1 MNVMT
6 RLPATLL
13 CAALIPMA
21 AIAAPVRYEIPTSPE
36 AFEAEWINI
45 PGSTGTVWEWVDDA
59 VPYAVTSPVNSN
71 SAGSAVGATLVCATP
86 VEMKK
91 GDTFY
96 IQANVTSA
104 DYNDDERFQI
114 VVGTDTGDLQPF
126 KTSTSSFYV
135 YGERSQLTPT
145 FKIKPADSSSD
156 RIFEVQEDGLYY
168 IGVRSWY
175 GSVSYNGAGLYLQ
188 SLVIDKA
195 VDYPLRVTSGKVT
208 AGAEGAL
215 EATLTWT
222 WPVKTFSGAAIGE
235 TLGASIYRSVSDSK
249 ADLYTPDALVGV
261 VRDGVPGEVYSYTDT
276 DIPEAGRY
284 YYYVAPFNENGE
296 NSECTSATVL
306 SVKWIGEDVK
316 PLNPLDVKAVAA
328 DDAVR
333 VTYRNRMEGYNG
345 GYIDPAKFY
354 NRITRIKDGG
364 DPVVVA
370 EHYYAEPGED
380 GFTVF
385 IDDQLD
391 GPGAYAYSVASG
403 YGEELSVEAKGA
415 AIFAGGAFD
424 VPYSEDF
431 SDASSFSLFT
441 TETSYSGYGWQ
452 RSGQSARML
461 PGYSSYVTVTASL
474 FTPAVRLKGGK
485 TYRVSISAWGDAR
498 TTSGGSWGW
507 DDDDDYYDD
516 EDSGG
521 YPMALLASGSATA
534 DGAVRILS
542 TSVSGTASAPQQIE
556 GFFAPETDG
565 NYYFGFRTSST
576 DNKSVYLDD
585 ITIELSEIIPAAV
598 DDFVVTPGAEGAEY
612 AAISFTVPSSSNA
625 GLPLDAIERVSV
637 VRMTPEAE
645 TAEEIWTAENPEPGS
660 LVEFTDEVPGPGMY
674 AYAVSVTA
682 GESVSDETRS
692 DYQWIGYDVP
702 KQVSAF
708 NLSITVDDD
717 ATPLISWQPLSGTVC
732 TEHGGYYNAEE
743 VSYRIYRIDSLTDDD
758 EGELIGETRSL
769 TFADQGIHTAPWS
782 RYYYGISVVN
792 GPMEGR
798 RTDSY
803 TKWAGGIVELP
814 YWPDLE
820 NEKYVT
826 AFEGRGFTGDGG
838 LVWRNGG
845 DNMISD
851 NYAFLPPFHA
861 EKNESQIL
869 SLELTLSRGSAEY
882 GELLEVYFC
891 TVRIDTPS
899 LKGEETTNPEAA
911 VIAGAGD
918 MSLVEVVPVDALAD
932 MPQKATLQI
941 PYTDAGV
948 YRVAL
953 RCASDYN
960 SQLKVHAVSLD
971 YDTTPLGVESVGCED
986 DADAV
991 YYTLQGVRTTN
1002 PLPGIYIRLSGGRA
1016 EKVIVR

>member
-1 MNVMT
+1 MKAKT
-6 RLPATLL
+6 RLPAISL
-13 CAALIPMA
+13 CAVLFPMVA
-21 AIAAPVRYEIPTSPE
+21 GAAPVRYEIPTSPE

-45 PGSTGTVWEWVDDA
+45 PGSTGTVWEWMEDA
-59 VPYAVTSPVNSN
+59 VPYAQTSPVNSS
-71 SAGSAVGATLVCATP
+71 SAGSAVGATLVYATP

-91 GDTFY
+91 GDTYY

-135 YGERSQLTPT
+135 YGERNQLTPT
-145 FKIKPADSSSD
+145 FKIKPADSSAD
-156 RIFEVQEDGLYY
+156 RIFEVPEDGLYY

-175 GSVSYNGAGLYLQ
+175 GSISYSGAGLYLQ
-188 SLVIDKA
+188 SLVVDKA
-195 VDYPLRVTSGKVT
+195 VDYPLRVTSGKAT

-222 WPVKTFSGAAIGE
+222 WPVKTFSGATIEG

-261 VRDGVPGEVYSYTDT
+261 VRDGVPGETYSYTDT
-276 DIPEAGRY
+276 EIPEAGRY

-296 NSECTSATVL
+296 NPECTSATVL

-316 PLNPLDVKAVAA
+316 PLNPLEVKAVAA

-354 NRITRIKDGG
+354 NRITRTKDGG
-364 DPVVVA
+364 EPVVVA
-370 EHYYAEPGED
+370 ERYYAEPGED
-380 GFTVF
+380 GLTLFV
-385 IDDQLD
+385 DDQLD
-391 GPGAYAYSVASG
+391 GPGAYAYSVSSG
-403 YGEELSVEAKGA
+403 YGEELSAEAKGA

-431 SDASSFSLFT
+431 ADASSFPLFT
-441 TETSYSGYGWQ
+441 TETSYSGYGWTY
-452 RSGQSARML
+452 SSQSARMT

-485 TYRVSISAWGDAR
+485 TYRVSISAWGDPR
-498 TTSGGSWGW
+498 SSSGGWGW
-507 DDDDDYYDD
+507 DDDDYEDD
-516 EDSGG
+516 DSEG
-521 YPMALLASGSATA
+521 YPMELLASRGATSE
-534 DGAVRILS
+534 GAVGILS
-542 TSVSGTASAPQQIE
+542 TSVSGTSSAPQQIE
-556 GFFAPETDG
+556 GFFAPEADG
-565 NYYFGFRTSST
+565 SYYFGFRTSSS

-598 DDFVVTPGAEGAEY
+598 DDFSVTPAVGGVEIAE
-612 AAISFTVPSSSNA
+612 ISFTVPSASNA
-625 GLPLDAIERVSV
+625 GLPLDAVERVSV
-637 VRMTPEAE
+637 VRLTPESE
-645 TAEEIWTAENPEPGS
+645 EAEEIWAAENPEPGS
-660 LVEFTDEVPGPGMY
+660 EIGFIDEVPAPGMY

-682 GESVSDETRS
+682 DGTVSDETVS

-708 NLSITVDDD
+708 NLSITLDDD

-743 VSYRIYRIDSLTDDD
+743 VSYRIYRIDSLMDDD

-769 TFADQGIHTAPWS
+769 TFADQGIHMAPWS

-798 RTDSY
+798 RTESY
-803 TKWAGGIVELP
+803 TKWAGGIVALP
-814 YWPDLE
+814 YAPDLE
-820 NEKYVT
+820 DDKYVT
-826 AFEGRGFTGDGG
+826 AFEGRGFIGDGG
-838 LVWRNGG
+838 IVWRNGG
-845 DNMISD
+845 DGMISD

-861 EKNESQIL
+861 DMTESQTL
-869 SLELTLSRGSAEY
+869 ALELTLSRGSAEY
-882 GELLEVYFC
+882 GELLEVYLC

-899 LKGEETTNPEAA
+899 LKGDQSTNPEAA

-918 MSLVEVVPVDALAD
+918 MTLVEVVPVDALAD
-932 MPQKATLQI
+932 MPQKTTIRI
-941 PYTDAGV
+941 PYADAGV

-960 SQLKVHAVSLD
+960 SQLKVHAVDLA
-971 YDTTPLGVESVGCED
+971 YDTTAVGVESVGCEAD
-986 DADAV
+986 EDAV
-991 YYTLQGVRTTN
+991 YYTLQGVRTEN
-1002 PLPGIYIRLSGGRA
+1002 PVPGIYIRLSGGRA
-1016 EKVIVR
+1016 VKVIVR